1 MRSAINTVL
10 VIAGLICTL
19 TLSAQDQTIEFP
31 QGKLRIRKAFEV
43 IEAQSGLSVA
53 YNEDLLDVNKRVAPP
68 SLKP

>member
-1 MRSAINTVL
+1 MRSAIKTVL
-10 VIAGLICTL
+10 IVAGLICTM
-19 TLSAQDQTIEFP
+19 TLSAQDQTVRFP
-31 QGKLRIRKAFEV
+31 QGKLRMRKAFEV